1 MTISDEISIIA
12 NQLANQGIT
21 PSVALIKSKLSQPV
35 PLPQIITT
43 LKHWQ
48 HDPAFIQ
55 IDKSPAKI
63 ENVTTDT
70 TILNNETVAFLI
82 AEAIKPLELEIK
94 ALKVQIEKLV
104 EQNKPM

>member
-35 PLPQIITT
+35 PLPQIITI

-48 HDPAFIQ
+48 HEPTFVQLDENLSKTENEDIDASAF
-55 IDKSPAKI
+55 
-63 ENVTTDT
+63 
-70 TILNNETVAFLI
+70 NNKAIASLI

-94 ALKVQIEKLV
+94 ALKTLVEKLV
-104 EQNKPM
+104 EQNKFN